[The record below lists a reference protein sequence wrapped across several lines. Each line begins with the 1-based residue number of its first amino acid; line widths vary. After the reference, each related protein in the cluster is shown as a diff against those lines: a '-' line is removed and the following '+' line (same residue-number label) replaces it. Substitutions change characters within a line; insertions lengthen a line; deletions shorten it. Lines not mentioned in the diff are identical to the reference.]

1 MFVFFGGLV
10 VLALTSALVAPYFI
24 DWNHYRSAFER
35 EAGRVLG
42 REVRVEGSAR
52 ARLLPFPSL
61 TFTDVVVAGE
71 TPDAPGMTVDEFSMH
86 AELAPFLRGEVLIFD
101 MQLTRPRA
109 RIAVAADGGIDWAVR
124 PSGPFDPR
132 QVTLENVTIVDGSV
146 TLRHAAS
153 RQVHQVSDID
163 AELSART
170 LAGPW
175 RIGGSLAF
183 DGLPMGISVSTGTLG
198 DDGRMRL
205 RIDALPQGAP
215 IRLAT
220 DGQAYID
227 DGAAYYDG
235 TFALNTYTREAMAA
249 LREEEERP
257 LALTTAAATNR
268 LSGSFDLRHDRLAV
282 DMFRFETGPVDAP
295 YRAEG
300 RASLDFGDAPRFL
313 IEADG
318 AQLRFEPE
326 EGQGGSIAGLDLNA
340 RFDAFAGLMRALPA
354 PGIPG
359 QVSINLPAI
368 VAGDTTIRN
377 IELRAE
383 PAEGGW
389 SIGSVAATLPGR
401 TQFEA
406 NGLLTT
412 SDTLAFNG
420 RMLLAIGQPSG
431 FAAWVSRD
439 VDDAIRRLPSAGFS
453 ADVNLS
459 RSTQSFDALELILG
473 DARFNGRVER
483 REPDNAKPSLEV
495 ALDGEALDLDGIQ
508 AFMSLFVND
517 AGVNR
522 LAGHDVDLAVK
533 AGPVS
538 AEGLK
543 AETVDTALRL
553 RAGVLEIDRL
563 TLGGL
568 AGAQLSAT
576 GQIRDFSTAPTGQI
590 DATILSTDL
599 ADLAVM
605 LAGRFPQNRLFEAI
619 ARRAQGFP
627 GLFEDAEI
635 NVIASAADNNDGT
648 VGLAVSAEGVA
659 GGTDLGL
666 SLSDRSPREE
676 LLQGDFKLSVTAR
689 NDDAAVL
696 YGLAGLPALP
706 LGLVGEARLELS
718 AAGSLADAVR
728 TKATVTGDGLAASFD
743 GGLANALSAPSLDGK
758 VRIETTDIEPWL
770 AAGGVVLPGFGLG
783 LPVELAAAL
792 EWSEEVVVL
801 SGLAGA
807 VAGSDVSG
815 DFNILLDG
823 GKPRIDG
830 ALRMARFDLA
840 PAAELVLGPDVLSG
854 EESGAWPE
862 EPFGSDVDLP
872 FSADLELRT
881 DALWAGFLSAG
892 QEASLK
898 LKLDDEGLTVSDL
911 KAAAFDGSID
921 GFATLKNNAGTGLL
935 TAQIGLNDTALEALM
950 PQGSLEGRLSA
961 RASVTASGKTV
972 NGMASAL
979 TGSGSATLKDLSIRG
994 LNPDALA
1001 MILEKADALGNEI
1014 DTAKTEVFAPAM
1026 IRDGRFQVGSTEFAF
1041 TIAGGVA
1048 RTPPMRLEA
1057 ERATLTTT
1065 ASADLQSM
1073 TVATDGA
1080 LVFDP
1085 GLESVVGAEPRV
1097 DVTASGPFG
1106 DVGSK
1111 LSVGPLAQ
1119 FLTQRA
1125 LEREQVRV
1133 ERMQSVL
1140 LEKQRL
1146 RRETRYFAALQTERE
1161 RAEAERQ
1168 RLERELRLKR
1178 EEEEARRQAEERAE
1192 AARRAA
1198 EAARAAEALQR
1209 QERRGPAENV
1219 APREVERA
1227 PLEAPEGANSPDA
1240 VSEFFRS
1247 RNLSPDRLRE
1257 LLGTDGGVN

>member
-42 REVRVEGSAR
+42 RDVRVEGTAR

-101 MQLTRPRA
+101 MQLTRPKA
-109 RIAVAADGGIDWAVR
+109 RISVAADGGIDWAVR

-132 QVTLENVTIVDGSV
+132 QVTLENVSIVDGAV
-146 TLRHAAS
+146 TLRHEAS
-153 RQVHQVSDID
+153 GQIHQVSDID
-163 AELSART
+163 AELSARS

-183 DGLPMGISVSTGTLG
+183 DGLPMRVSVSTGTLG

-205 RIDALPQGAP
+205 RIDALPDDLPVRVAM
-215 IRLAT
+215 
-220 DGQAYID
+220 DGQARIED
-227 DGAAYYDG
+227 EAAYYDG
-235 TFALNTYTREAMAA
+235 TFALNTYSQEAMAE
-249 LREEEERP
+249 LREEDEQAP
-257 LALTTAAATNR
+257 ALTTGAASNR
-268 LSGSFDLRHDRLAV
+268 LTGSFDLRHDQLLV
-282 DMFRFETGPVDAP
+282 DAFRFETGPIDAP
-295 YRAEG
+295 YSAEG
-300 RASLDFGDAPRFL
+300 RARIEFGSAPRFL
-313 IEADG
+313 VEADG

-326 EGQGGSIAGLDLNA
+326 EGESGSVAGLDLNA
-340 RFDAFAGLMRALPA
+340 RFNAFANLMRALPA

-359 QVSINLPAI
+359 EIAINLPAI

-377 IELRAE
+377 IELRAQ
-383 PAEGGW
+383 PADRGW

-401 TQFEA
+401 TRLEA
-406 NGLLTT
+406 SGLLTT
-412 SDTLAFNG
+412 RDALAFKG
-420 RMLLAIGQPSG
+420 RMLLAIAQPSG
-431 FAAWVSRD
+431 FAAWISRD
-439 VDDAIRRLPSAGFS
+439 VDDAIRRLSSAGFS
-453 ADVNLS
+453 ADVDLS
-459 RSTQSFDALELILG
+459 QRAQTFERLELILG
-473 DARFNGRVER
+473 GARFNGRVER
-483 REPDNAKPSLEV
+483 QAPDDAKPSLDI
-495 ALDGEALDLDGIQ
+495 ALEGEALDLDGIR
-508 AFMSLFVND
+508 AFASLFVND

-522 LAGHDVDLAVK
+522 LSGHDVDLAVK
-533 AGPVS
+533 AGPV
-538 AEGLK
+538 AAGGVE
-543 AETVDTALRL
+543 ADTVDTALRL

-568 AGAQLSAT
+568 AGAQISAT
-576 GQIRDFSTAPTGQI
+576 GQLRDFSTALTGQI

-599 ADLAVM
+599 ADLAM
-605 LAGRFPQNRLFEAI
+605 MAADRFPENRVLEGI
-619 ARRAQGFP
+619 AQRAQAFP
-627 GLFEDAEI
+627 GLLENAEI
-635 NVIASAADNNDGT
+635 NLVASAANNRDGT
-648 VGLAVSAEGVA
+648 VGLAVSAEGEA
-659 GGTDLGL
+659 GGTDLSF
-666 SLSDRSPREE
+666 SLSDRSPRDDA
-676 LLQGDFKLSVTAR
+676 LQGEFKLSATAR

-706 LGLVGEARLELS
+706 LGLVGDAKLELTAS
-718 AAGSLADAVR
+718 GSLADTVSTQGA
-728 TKATVTGDGLAASFD
+728 VTGQGFTASFD
-743 GGLANALSAPSLDGK
+743 GELANALSTPALSGR
-758 VRIETTDIEPWL
+758 VRVESDDIEPWL
-770 AAGGVVLPGFGLG
+770 AVGGVVLPGFGLG

-792 EWSEEVVVL
+792 EWSEKVVVL
-801 SGLAGA
+801 SGLSGV
-807 VAGSDVSG
+807 VAGTDLSG
-815 DFNILLDG
+815 DFNILRDG

-830 ALRMARFDLA
+830 ALRLARFDLA

-854 EESGAWPE
+854 EESGAWPQ
-862 EPFGSDVDLP
+862 EPFAGDVSLP
-872 FSADLELRT
+872 FAADLDLQT

-911 KAAAFDGSID
+911 KAAAFDGSIE

-935 TAQIGLNDTALEALM
+935 TAQIGLKETALDALM
-950 PQGSLEGRLSA
+950 PQGSLRGRLSGH
-961 RASVTASGKTV
+961 ASVTASGKTV

-979 TGSGSATLKDLSIRG
+979 TGSGSVTVNDLSILD
-994 LNPDALA
+994 LNPQALPL
-1001 MILEKADALGNEI
+1001 ILQKADVLGNEI
-1014 DTAKTEVFAPAM
+1014 DAAQTEIFAPP
-1026 IRDGRFQVGSTEFAF
+1026 ILRDGEFQVGSTEFAF

-1057 ERATLTTT
+1057 EGAILTTT
-1065 ASADLQSM
+1065 ASADLQRM
-1073 TVATDGA
+1073 TVETDGA

-1085 GLESVVGAEPRV
+1085 GLEAVVGAEPRV
-1097 DVTASGPFG
+1097 DLVASGPFG
-1106 DVGSK
+1106 DVEAS
-1111 LSVGPLAQ
+1111 LSIGPLAQ

-1146 RRETRYFAALQTERE
+1146 RREARYFAALQTERE

-1168 RLERELRLKR
+1168 RLERELRQKR
-1178 EEEEARRQAEERAE
+1178 EAEEAARRKAERDAE

-1198 EAARAAEALQR
+1198 EAERAAEARKR
-1209 QERRGPAENV
+1209 QQQNP
-1219 APREVERA
+1219 PRESAIPSEVERA

-1247 RNLSPDRLRE
+1247 KNLSPERLRE
-1257 LLGTDGGVN
+1257 LLGSDGG